1 MSEDQHKSL
10 AEEFGF
16 DTPAY
21 MKLQVDCAK
30 AGGTPGGADLLV
42 SLFDLL
48 YHEEHAAST
57 DCSSDT
63 LPGQDSI
70 PQCWYSVPAYKGTFE
85 GGTYDGGPQSI
96 YLSSEDW

>member
-30 AGGTPGGADLLV
+30 AGGTPGEADL
-42 SLFDLL
+42 
-48 YHEEHAAST
+48 
-57 DCSSDT
+57 DT